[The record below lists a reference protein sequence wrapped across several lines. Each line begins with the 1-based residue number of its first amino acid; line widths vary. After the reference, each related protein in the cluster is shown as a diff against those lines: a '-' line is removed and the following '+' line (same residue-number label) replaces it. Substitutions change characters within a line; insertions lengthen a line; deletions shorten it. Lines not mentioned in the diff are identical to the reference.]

1 MSWFGD
7 LVQLV
12 KEICEKAKG
21 QREGLI
27 PPEAVKKLG
36 KLVTLY
42 SASPRNSASSKTAVA
57 SAFARSLS
65 LVVPPSLFT
74 SDLSPS
80 DQIEFLQIVID
91 SVLSHSLE
99 SSSSSTSISSLPT
112 DLITWIKGSLSASP
126 APVLPCAL
134 RWNLFH
140 LSPSVYSAFGLRP
153 NFPIV

>member
-1 MSWFGD
+1 MNWFGD

-27 PPEAVKKLG
+27 PPEAIKKLG

-74 SDLSPS
+74 SALSPS

-99 SSSSSTSISSLPT
+99 SSRSTSTSSLST

-126 APVLPCAL
+126 APDLPCAL